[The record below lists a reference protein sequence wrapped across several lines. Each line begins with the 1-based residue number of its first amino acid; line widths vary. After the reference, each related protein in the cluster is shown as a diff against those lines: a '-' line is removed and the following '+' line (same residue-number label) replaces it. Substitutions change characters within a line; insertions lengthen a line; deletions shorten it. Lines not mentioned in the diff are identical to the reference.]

1 MFPTF
6 HWNWEAN
13 HGPNGLLQKPRVFPW
28 FPIFS
33 DFSQLTSMKI
43 RSWALVGTDMH
54 LPGHQAMDVF
64 GNGKV
69 GNLPPKKWEVT
80 WLLGELRVYGG

>member
-1 MFPTF
+1 MAPM
-6 HWNWEAN
+6 ACCKN
-13 HGPNGLLQKPRVFPW
+13 HEFFRSFQYFY
-28 FPIFS
+28 

-54 LPGHQAMDVF
+54 LPGHQAMEAF

-69 GNLPPKKWEVT
+69 RNLPPKKWEVT